1 MKRKGFNT
9 NKLLGK
15 LDDEIRNVQIV
26 TSWDIL
32 SLLTKMKYVDKIK
45 YLTQEYHLS
54 DKRIEEIITEA
65 RAPDE
70 SEN

>member
-1 MKRKGFNT
+1 MYRKGFNT
-9 NKLLGK
+9 TKLMDK
-15 LDDEIRNVQIV
+15 LDVEIRNVQIV

-54 DKRIEEIITEA
+54 DKAIEKILREA
-65 RAPDE
+65 RDLDVPWD
-70 SEN
+70 